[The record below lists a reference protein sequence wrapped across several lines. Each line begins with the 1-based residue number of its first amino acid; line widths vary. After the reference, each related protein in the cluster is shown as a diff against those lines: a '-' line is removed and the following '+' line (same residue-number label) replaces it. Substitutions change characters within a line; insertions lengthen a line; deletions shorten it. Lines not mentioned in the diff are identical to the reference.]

1 MVRPMLRPRL
11 LVSLKTCFL
20 VLLLGVFGCGS
31 NNKSQLT
38 GASVTGVVRY
48 QGKPVTGGVIQF
60 WSDNKDGN
68 QSSQGSINGDGT
80 FQVLNAPLG
89 VCKVVVKTEPVK
101 HDRRALMKRV
111 EDRGA
116 PVPPEAVPPKVF
128 MPIADK
134 YTDVT
139 KTDVQITIQKGSQTR
154 DIDLP

>member
-1 MVRPMLRPRL
+1 
-11 LVSLKTCFL
+11 
-20 VLLLGVFGCGS
+20 
-31 NNKSQLT
+31 
-38 GASVTGVVRY
+38 VVPY

-60 WSDNKDGN
+60 WSDNKDSN

-80 FQVLNAPLG
+80 YQVLNAPLG
-89 VCKVVVKTEPVK
+89 VSKVVVKTEPVK
-101 HDRRALMKRV
+101 HDRRALLKRV

-116 PVPPEAVPPKVF
+116 PVPPKVGPPKVY

-139 KTDVQITIQKGSQTR
+139 KTDVQITFQKGSQTK